1 MMHTDLDVYNDSM
14 RLVKLIYAVTNDFPR
29 EEVWGLTSQ
38 MKRAVTSIPIN
49 IAEGCG
55 RKSRNEL
62 LNYLNISLSSL
73 TELITQLEIA
83 FMLGFI
89 KDSQQS
95 ATINEL
101 ALAVKRQLI
110 GLIRSNSRD
119 NK

>member
-55 RKSRNEL
+55 R
-62 LNYLNISLSSL
+62 
-73 TELITQLEIA
+73 
-83 FMLGFI
+83 
-89 KDSQQS
+89 
-95 ATINEL
+95 
-101 ALAVKRQLI
+101 
-110 GLIRSNSRD
+110 
-119 NK
+119 